1 MVNDNKSRR
10 WMIMKQCVSKICSPL
25 KQFLWPSTQDSRS
38 EEGSQCWTAQV
49 LSDDEDPRF
58 TTQSWV
64 DCDHLH
70 WSQCRA
76 MSMSDQS
83 IVLWCP
89 VTLSMIFFTPNINW
103 LLFFVGL
110 QLEIEYEQLRCF
122 GLKEKEVSL
131 QRMMIWLD
139 GRFPGIFFKKAL
151 QCFRQKMLFSRR
163 KNHLEEA

>member
-103 LLFFVGL
+103 LAFLCWTSIRNRIWTIAL
-110 QLEIEYEQLRCF
+110 LW
-122 GLKEKEVSL
+122 LKRERS
-131 QRMMIWLD
+131 
-139 GRFPGIFFKKAL
+139 
-151 QCFRQKMLFSRR
+151 
-163 KNHLEEA
+163 